1 MKVHDLK
8 QAVALFAGTLFVT
21 GYLPIA
27 PGTWGSLFCL
37 PMIYA
42 SWYLLGY
49 TGLVLLTI
57 GTSILSLLSAP
68 IAIRVLGDDPAAF
81 VMDECA
87 GQSLVFATALP
98 LCHLSPD
105 IPTLLVGFLFFRL
118 FDIVKPMGIKQAEKF
133 RGKFGIL
140 ADDLLAGM
148 YASLGLIAVNYT
160 FVLI

>member
-1 MKVHDLK
+1 MKGHDLK
-8 QAVALFAGTLFVT
+8 QSVALCTGTLFGT

-27 PGTWGSLFCL
+27 PGTWGSLFWL

-49 TGLVLLTI
+49 PGLLLLTI
-57 GTSILSLLSAP
+57 GTCILSLLSAP
-68 IAIRVLGDDPAAF
+68 TAIRVLGDDPAAF

-98 LCHLSPD
+98 LLALSPD
-105 IPTLLVGFLFFRL
+105 ILTLLVGFLFFRL
-118 FDIVKPMGIKQAEKF
+118 FDIAKPMGIKQTEKF

-140 ADDLLAGM
+140 ADDLLAGI
-148 YASLGLIAVNYT
+148 YASLGLIAVSYT
-160 FVLI
+160 FLLI